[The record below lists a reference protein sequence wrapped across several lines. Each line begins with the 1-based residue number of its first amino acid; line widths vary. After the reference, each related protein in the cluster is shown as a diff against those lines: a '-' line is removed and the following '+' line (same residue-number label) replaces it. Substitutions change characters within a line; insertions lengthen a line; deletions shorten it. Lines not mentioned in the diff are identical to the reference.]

1 MAARL
6 VPGRIEECKMGSV
19 VNYQLD
25 SGVSRMAGKTMARK
39 RRLESSEGLYHV
51 INWGNYRADVFGT
64 EGAKKSFAKALEEGC
79 EKFD

>member
-1 MAARL
+1 MA
-6 VPGRIEECKMGSV
+6 
-19 VNYQLD
+19 
-25 SGVSRMAGKTMARK
+25 TM

-51 INWGNYRADVFGT
+51 INRGNYRADVFGT